1 MMKNKDLV
9 KNNLYE
15 LEPLKINGD
24 DIDPKTAHL
33 LFPHPFRMIICG
45 CSGSG
50 KSFLAMQFVL
60 NSKWFY
66 HDAKSFWDQIVI
78 MTPTALSDA
87 IYKNLND
94 KRVKDKV
101 FLTDKLDE
109 ELLDQLLET
118 KDKKPRLVII
128 DDFSAHLK
136 GSEKIINDM
145 YFRSRHNNI
154 SIMLL
159 GQSYKSFPK
168 NCRLNTTDIFIFS
181 FNNKKE
187 MKIIAEEQSSK
198 NLRDDAFIKSLE
210 NSCNEKYGFIYK
222 DRKMNY
228 YNKSFQKIN
237 NN

>member
-1 MMKNKDLV
+1 MMKNKGLG
-9 KNNLYE
+9 NINLYE

-24 DIDPKTAHL
+24 DIDLKTAHL

-50 KSFLAMQFVL
+50 KSFLAMQFIL
-60 NSKWFY
+60 NSKWFFA
-66 HDAKSFWDQIVI
+66 DAKSFWDQIVI

-109 ELLDQLLET
+109 ELLDKLLEM

-136 GSEKIINDM
+136 GSEKIISDLF
-145 YFRSRHNNI
+145 FRCRHNNM
-154 SIMLL
+154 SIILL
-159 GQSYKSFPK
+159 GQAYKSFPK

-187 MKIIAEEQSSK
+187 MKIISEEQSSK
-198 NLRDDAFIKSLE
+198 NLRDQEFIQALE
-210 NSCNEKYGFIYK
+210 DCCNEKHGFLYR
-222 DRKMNY
+222 DRKNDY

-237 NN
+237 K